1 MENLSSQAAFQTGL
15 KNNQIRIL
23 MRKVYKLILLCI
35 AACWFTGYASAQ
47 IITNPLGDSAKPASI
62 DVNLENIF
70 NQKTPHKYKVANVT
84 VSGNQSFDAA
94 LLTSI
99 ANINVGDEITIPGGD
114 NFAKAINNLWKQSYF
129 SDVQVYLTKLEGN
142 NIYLELAVTER
153 PRLSSFTFKGITKS
167 QGEDLTPKVGLVRG
181 HVITE
186 NNRKTATEAIEKY
199 FAEKG
204 YRGVKTDIQETKDA
218 KSDNSIVMTLV
229 IDKGSKVKISDI
241 NFTGNNVPG
250 ARLEKQMKGTKEMTR
265 LSLHPPRDT
274 TGAISGTHLTFD
286 DYLRQNGFLSFTK
299 TKELLDPYVR
309 LKLLS
314 SAKFNQKKYDEDKEK
329 ILEYY
334 NSLGYRDAAIVSD
347 TQYYNSK
354 GNLNISIKVSE
365 GHKYYFGNITWRG
378 NTKYSDS
385 VLATILGIQKGDT
398 YDLDILNKK
407 LGKQMSPEGGDISGL
422 YMDDGYLFFH
432 ADAVES
438 AVYND
443 TIDHEIRIVEGPQAT
458 LKNIRIAGNEKTKE
472 HVIRRELRTIPGEK
486 FSRTDIIRST
496 RELAQLNFFNQ
507 EKINPGVVPN
517 ADDGTVDINWTVEEK
532 SSDQLELSAGWGGG
546 IGLTGTLGVT
556 FNNFSINNIF
566 SKKAWDPL
574 PTGDGQK
581 LSVRF
586 QSNGKA
592 FRSYN
597 VSFTE
602 PWLGGKKRNSLTVS
616 VYDTKYRNGI
626 YNGTTGYYDYT
637 DADSYIQ
644 TSGVGISLGKQLK
657 WPDDFFSLVTSL
669 NYTRYI
675 LKDYA
680 IFQGFSNGTSNN
692 FNVKIALQRSSVN
705 QPIFPSSGST
715 FLLSG
720 QFTPPYS
727 LINPGIVKSTTPYE
741 FVEYH
746 KWRFNGEWYVPI
758 GKPSGAERNKQFV
771 LKAAVK
777 YGYIGRYNNKLQVSP
792 FERFQLGDA
801 GLSNNFALLG
811 YDIISQRGYPVYE
824 TSDPKVN
831 PDQQSASKFFTMFNK
846 YTVEMRYPLSLNPS
860 STIFALGFFEAANG
874 WYDFKDY
881 NPFKLR
887 RSVGL
892 GMRFYLPMFGL
903 LGFDYGIGLDRYT
916 PGGGLKDAGR
926 FTFMLGYEP
935 E

>member
-1 MENLSSQAAFQTGL
+1 MC
-15 KNNQIRIL
+15 
-23 MRKVYKLILLCI
+23 KVYKLFLLVI
-35 AACWFTGYASAQ
+35 AACWFSNHVSAQ
-47 IITNPLGDSAKPASI
+47 VTTNPADDQPKPASI

-70 NQKTPHKYKVANVT
+70 NQKVPHRYKVANVT
-84 VSGNQSFDAA
+84 VTGNQYFDAA
-94 LLTSI
+94 LLISI
-99 ANINVGDEITIPGGD
+99 ANINIGDQVTIPGGD
-114 NFAKAINNLWKQSYF
+114 NFSKAINNLWKQNYF
-129 SDVQVYLTKLEGN
+129 SNVEIYLTKVEGS
-142 NIYLELAVTER
+142 NIYVEIAVTER
-153 PRLSSFTFKGITKS
+153 PRLSSFSFKGISKS
-167 QGEDLTPKVGLVRG
+167 QADDLTPKVGLVRG
-181 HVITE
+181 RIVTE
-186 NNRKTATEAIEKY
+186 NNRRSAIEAIEKY

-204 YRGVKTDIQETKDA
+204 YRGVKTQIQEAKDP
-218 KSDNSIVMTLV
+218 KTDNSVVMTLIV
-229 IDKGSKVKISDI
+229 DKGNKVKISDI
-241 NFTGNNVPG
+241 TFAGNSIPEN
-250 ARLEKQMKGTKEMTR
+250 RLEKQMKGTKEMTR
-265 LSLHPPRDT
+265 LTVHPPKDT
-274 TGAISGTHLTFD
+274 TGAITGNHLTFQ
-286 DYLRQNGFLSFTK
+286 DYLHHNGFLSFTQ
-299 TKELLDPYVR
+299 TKELLDPYIR
-309 LKLLS
+309 LKLLT
-314 SAKFNQKKYDEDKEK
+314 SAKFSQKKYEEDKEK
-329 ILEYY
+329 ILDYY

-354 GNLNISIKVSE
+354 GNLVINIKVKE
-365 GHKYYFGNITWRG
+365 GDKYYFGNITWRG
-378 NTKYSDS
+378 NTRYSDS
-385 VLATILGIQKGDT
+385 VLANILGIQKGDT

-407 LGKQMSPEGGDISGL
+407 LGKQLSPEGGDISGL
-422 YMDDGYLFFH
+422 YMDDGYLFFR
-432 ADAVES
+432 AEAVET

-443 TIDHEIRIVEGPQAT
+443 TIDHEIRIIEGPQAT

-486 FSRTDIIRST
+486 FSRSDIIRST

-556 FNNFSINNIF
+556 FNNFSIKNIF

-602 PWLGGKKRNSLTVS
+602 PWLGGKKRNSFTVS

-626 YNGTTGYYDYT
+626 YNYYTGQY
-637 DADSYIQ
+637 AFSANDSYIR
-644 TSGVGISLGKQLK
+644 TSGAGISLGRQLK
-657 WPDDFFSLVTSL
+657 WPDDFFSLVTSI
-669 NYTRYI
+669 NYTRYV

-680 IFQGFSNGTSNN
+680 IFRGFSNGVSNN

-705 QPIFPSSGST
+705 QPIFPSNGST

-727 LINPGIVKSTTPYE
+727 LFNKNIATEANPYKL
-741 FVEYH
+741 VEYH

-758 GKPSGAERNKQFV
+758 GKPAGADRNRQFV

-777 YGYIGRYNNKLQVSP
+777 YGYIGRYNSQLQVSP

-811 YDIISQRGYPVYE
+811 YDIIAHRGYPVYE
-824 TSDPKVN
+824 TSDPKIN
-831 PDQQSASKFFTMFNK
+831 PDQSAASQFFTMFNK

-874 WYDFKDY
+874 WYSFKDY

-887 RSVGL
+887 RSVGI

-916 PGGGLKDAGR
+916 PSGGLKDAGR

>member
-1 MENLSSQAAFQTGL
+1 MTISVNLLIAPPFKKTTKSA
-15 KNNQIRIL
+15 L
-23 MRKVYKLILLCI
+23 MSKVYKLVLLI
-35 AACWFTGYASAQ
+35 IVPCWFYTQSSAQ
-47 IITNPLGDSAKPASI
+47 ITNPVDTTESSASI

-70 NQKTPHKYKVANVT
+70 NQKAPHKYKVVNVT
-84 VSGNQSFDAA
+84 ITGNKYFDAA

-114 NFAKAINNLWKQSYF
+114 NFSKAISNLWKQNYF
-129 SDVQVYLTKLEGN
+129 SNAEIFINKVEGSNISLE
-142 NIYLELAVTER
+142 IAVTER
-153 PRLSSFTFKGITKS
+153 PRLSSYSFKGIPKS
-167 QGEDLTPKVGLVRG
+167 QSEDLTAKVGLVRG
-181 HVITE
+181 RIVTE
-186 NNRKTATEAIEKY
+186 NNRRAAIEAIEKY
-199 FAEKG
+199 YAEKG
-204 YRGVKTDIQETKDA
+204 YRGVKTNIQEVKDP
-218 KSDNSIVMTLV
+218 KVENSVIMTLSV
-229 IDKGSKVKISDI
+229 TKGNKVKISDI
-241 NFTGNNVPG
+241 YFTDNQVPEQ
-250 ARLEKQMKGTKEMTR
+250 RLKKQLKGTKEMTR
-265 LSLHPPRDT
+265 LTVHPPVDT
-274 TGAISGTHLTFD
+274 AGVLSGNHLTFK
-286 DYLRQNGFLSFTK
+286 DYLRHQGFLSFTS
-299 TKELLDPYVR
+299 TKELLDPYIR
-309 LKLLS
+309 LKLS
-314 SAKFNQKKYDEDKEK
+314 SAKFNEKKYQEDKEK
-329 ILEYY
+329 IIDYY

-365 GHKYYFGNITWRG
+365 GHKYYFGNVSWRG

-385 VLATILGIQKGDT
+385 VLANILGIQKGDT

-407 LGKQMSPEGGDISGL
+407 LGKELSPEGGDISGL
-422 YMDDGYLFFH
+422 YMDDGYLFFR
-432 ADAVES
+432 AEAVET

-486 FSRTDIIRST
+486 FSRSDIIRST

-517 ADDGTVDINWTVEEK
+517 QDDGTVDINWTVEEK
-532 SSDQLELSAGWGGG
+532 SSDQLELSAGFGGG

-556 FNNFSINNIF
+556 FNNFSINNIL
-566 SKKAWDPL
+566 KKSAWQPL

-597 VSFTE
+597 ISFTE
-602 PWLGGKKRNSLTVS
+602 PWLGGKKRNSFTVS
-616 VYDTKYRNGI
+616 LYDTKYRNGL
-626 YNGTTGYYDYT
+626 YNYSTGYYNYSDE
-637 DADSYIQ
+637 DSYIQ
-644 TSGVGISLGKQLK
+644 TSGASIALGKQLK

-669 NYTRYI
+669 NYTRYV

-680 IFQGFSNGTSNN
+680 IFSGFSNGVSNN
-692 FNVKIALQRSSVN
+692 VNVKIALQRSSVD
-705 QPIFPSSGST
+705 QPTFPTRGSN

-727 LINPGIVKSTTPYE
+727 LIDKNKVNSSNPYQ

-777 YGYIGRYNNKLQVSP
+777 YGYIGRYNDKLEVSP

-811 YDIISQRGYPVYE
+811 YDIIAQRGYPVYE
-824 TSDPKVN
+824 TSDPKIN

-846 YTVEMRYPLSLNPS
+846 YTMELRYPLSLNPS

-874 WYDFKDY
+874 WYSMKEY

>member
-1 MENLSSQAAFQTGL
+1 MC
-15 KNNQIRIL
+15 
-23 MRKVYKLILLCI
+23 KVYKLFLLVI
-35 AACWFTGYASAQ
+35 AACWFSNHLSAQ
-47 IITNPLGDSAKPASI
+47 VTTNPADDQPKPASI

-70 NQKTPHKYKVANVT
+70 NQKVPHRYKVANVT
-84 VSGNQSFDAA
+84 VTGNQYFDAA
-94 LLTSI
+94 LLISI
-99 ANINVGDEITIPGGD
+99 ANINIGDQVTIPGGD
-114 NFAKAINNLWKQSYF
+114 NFSKAINNLWKQNYF
-129 SDVQVYLTKLEGN
+129 SNVEIYLTKVEGS
-142 NIYLELAVTER
+142 NIYVEIAVTER
-153 PRLSSFTFKGITKS
+153 PRLSSFSFKGISKS
-167 QGEDLTPKVGLVRG
+167 QADDLTPKVGLVRG
-181 HVITE
+181 RIVTE
-186 NNRKTATEAIEKY
+186 NNRRSAIEAIEKY

-204 YRGVKTDIQETKDA
+204 YRGVKTQIQEAKDP
-218 KSDNSIVMTLV
+218 KTDNSVVMTLIV
-229 IDKGSKVKISDI
+229 DKGNKVKISDI
-241 NFTGNNVPG
+241 TFAGNSIPEN
-250 ARLEKQMKGTKEMTR
+250 RLEKQMKGTKEMTR
-265 LSLHPPRDT
+265 LTVHPPKDT
-274 TGAISGTHLTFD
+274 TGAITGNHLTFK
-286 DYLRQNGFLSFTK
+286 DYLHHNGFLSFTQ
-299 TKELLDPYVR
+299 TKELLDPYIR
-309 LKLLS
+309 LKLLT
-314 SAKFNQKKYDEDKEK
+314 SAKFSQKKYEEDKEK
-329 ILEYY
+329 ILDYY

-354 GNLNISIKVSE
+354 GNLVINIKVKE
-365 GHKYYFGNITWRG
+365 GDKYYFGNITWRG
-378 NTKYSDS
+378 NTRYSDS
-385 VLATILGIQKGDT
+385 VLANILGIQKGDT

-407 LGKQMSPEGGDISGL
+407 LGKQLSPEGGDISGL
-422 YMDDGYLFFH
+422 YMDDGYLFFR
-432 ADAVES
+432 AEAVET

-443 TIDHEIRIVEGPQAT
+443 TIDHEIRIIEGPQAT

-486 FSRTDIIRST
+486 FSRSDIIRST

-556 FNNFSINNIF
+556 FNNFSIKNIF

-602 PWLGGKKRNSLTVS
+602 PWLGGKKRNSFTVS

-626 YNGTTGYYDYT
+626 YNYYTGQY
-637 DADSYIQ
+637 AFSANDSYIR
-644 TSGVGISLGKQLK
+644 TSGAGISLGRQLK
-657 WPDDFFSLVTSL
+657 WPDDFFSLVTSI
-669 NYTRYI
+669 NYTRYV

-680 IFQGFSNGTSNN
+680 IFRGFSNGVSNN

-705 QPIFPSSGST
+705 QPIFPSNGST

-727 LINPGIVKSTTPYE
+727 LFNKNIATEANPYKL
-741 FVEYH
+741 VEYH

-758 GKPSGAERNKQFV
+758 GKPAGADRNRQFV

-777 YGYIGRYNNKLQVSP
+777 YGYIGRYNSQLQVSP

-811 YDIISQRGYPVYE
+811 YDIIAHRGYPVYE
-824 TSDPKVN
+824 TSDPKIN
-831 PDQQSASKFFTMFNK
+831 PDQSAASQFFTMFNK

-874 WYDFKDY
+874 WYSFKDY

-887 RSVGL
+887 RSVGI

-916 PGGGLKDAGR
+916 PSGGLKDAGR